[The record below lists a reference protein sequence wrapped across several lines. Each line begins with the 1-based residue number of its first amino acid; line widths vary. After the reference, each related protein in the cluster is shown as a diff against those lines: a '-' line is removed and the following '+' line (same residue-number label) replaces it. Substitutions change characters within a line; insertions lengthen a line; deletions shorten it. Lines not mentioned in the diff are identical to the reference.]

1 MPVDVRQPLF
11 HGRCAVHALW
21 FDLDLIGPDQARR
34 RVLAHWQAGSHLFL
48 AGGGYLLRWPA
59 PRWQQVDTLDALAL
73 CQVGHVLGSAP
84 LSRAELATLPAGT
97 VWLVRAGVAQAALPQ
112 ERLDAAAWLA
122 LDAIALCVPLAPP
135 GPPAVDGVP
144 APLALGDVLGVV
156 LGAVIPRR
164 NAASIAFERS
174 LALGAPS
181 GQPDVVASGGP
192 DAAAAAPGF
201 VARLLSRWRV
211 GPAALPAPA
220 PRAVSSAY
228 LDMVLA
234 LFAGGDLAAA
244 LSHAVPVGAIDSGGA
259 AQMLPVRR
267 EMSADGTPAR
277 ASATPLTGAYAALL
291 RSVYRSAFE
300 QLDSAG
306 RIDQAVYVL
315 AELLQCPREAVTY
328 LEQKQRYGQAARLAA
343 HAKLE
348 ASLAVRLW
356 LLAVELERAVQ
367 VARLHNAFDAAVQL
381 LDTDGSPLA
390 APLRRH
396 WAAYLAERGD
406 LVEAAAVLRSLPDQ
420 RAQTLAWLAQAER
433 HGGTL
438 GMRALA
444 FKLALD
450 PATLHESAAIITTVL
465 AAGGEDGAGLRASL
479 ALALLGKGMPAVAT
493 STASWRVAGELLRK
507 VLPERLEGANRLD
520 AEALGEL
527 AGLAGGTALHADL
540 PRYRIAPEPHVP
552 PLTEREES
560 LALRLDQRGLLPIH
574 DARCL
579 ADGQYLLALGQGGVV
594 RIDRDGRQL
603 AHFPVPAEHLV
614 LSYNGTRALALARR
628 GQQYRISRLDLITG
642 DAADWLGID
651 LQHWSGS
658 YDGVSWNVA
667 FERRLAVLDTCA
679 PQQRIVWEVA
689 GLPGEI
695 VGYRDR
701 GDMLTVVLRVADG
714 IEQWAY
720 DQPGRQLRQRD
731 WWKSRSLMRATHLLP
746 GAVHASPWPVLVD
759 QQAGTVTVMLRE
771 HPLRMPVA
779 LAPQAAREVRIDG
792 QAIVF
797 VGSEGDAMCCNVV
810 SLSENTMHVR
820 IALPDA
826 PAPGVSLHHGR
837 LLVFDRAGRLVDLD
851 CHSGKM
857 SSLCLR

>member
-1 MPVDVRQPLF
+1 MPVEVRQPLF

-21 FDLDLIGPDQARR
+21 FDLDLIGPDEARR

-84 LSRAELATLPAGT
+84 LSQTELATLPAGT

-122 LDAIALCVPLAPP
+122 LDAITLCVPLAPP
-135 GPPAVDGVP
+135 SPPAADAML
-144 APLALGDVLGVV
+144 APIALEVV
-156 LGAVIPRR
+156 LGAAMPRR
-164 NAASIAFERS
+164 NAASIAFERG
-174 LALGAPS
+174 LALPAPS
-181 GQPDVVASGGP
+181 GQPEVQASGGP

-201 VARLLSRWRV
+201 VARLLSRWRL
-211 GPAALPAPA
+211 GPAAPPAPA
-220 PRAVSSAY
+220 ARALSSSY
-228 LDMVLA
+228 LDMVIA
-234 LFAGGDLAAA
+234 LFAGGDLAMA
-244 LSHAVPVGAIDSGGA
+244 LSHAVPVGAVDSGGA
-259 AQMLPVRR
+259 AQMLPLRR
-267 EMSADGTPAR
+267 QMSADGTPAW
-277 ASATPLTGAYAALL
+277 ATPLTSAYAALL

-300 QLDSAG
+300 QLDGAG
-306 RIDQAVYVL
+306 RVDEAVYVL
-315 AELLQCPREAVTY
+315 AGLLQCPREAVAY
-328 LEQKQRYGQAARLAA
+328 LEQKQRYGQAARLAEQ
-343 HAKLE
+343 AKLE
-348 ASLAVRLW
+348 APLAVRLW
-356 LLAVELERAVQ
+356 LLAGELEHAVRL
-367 VARLHNAFDAAVQL
+367 ARLHNVFDAAVQL
-381 LDTDGSPLA
+381 LETNGSVLA

-450 PATLHESAAIITTVL
+450 PATLHESAADITALL

-520 AEALGEL
+520 AEALAAL

-552 PLTEREES
+552 PLTERDAS

-579 ADGQYLLALGQGGVV
+579 ADGQYLLALGQGGVLRV
-594 RIDRDGRQL
+594 DRDGRQL
-603 AHFPVPAEHLV
+603 AHYPVPAEHLV

-628 GQQYRISRLDLITG
+628 GSQYRISRLDLVTG

-701 GDMLTVVLRVADG
+701 GDALAVVLRVADG
-714 IEQWAY
+714 IEQWTY
-720 DQPGRQLRQRD
+720 HQPGRQLRQRD
-731 WWKSRSLMRATHLLP
+731 WWKSRSLARATHLLP
-746 GAVHASPWPVLVD
+746 GPPYSSPWPVFVD
-759 QQAGTVTVMLRE
+759 EQAGTVTLMLRE

-792 QAIVF
+792 KAIVF

-810 SLSENTMHVR
+810 SLSENAMHVR

-826 PAPGVSLHHGR
+826 LAPGFSLHDAR

-851 CHSGKM
+851 CDSGKLR
-857 SSLCLR
+857 SLCLR